1 MTMSLTK
8 SVMITGCNRGIGLE
22 LVKQL
27 LKMETPPQHI
37 FATYRNPA
45 NSEELLAMA
54 QSNPTLHPMKM
65 SVTDQAA
72 YDQVVETVG
81 EVIGEEGLNLL
92 INNAG
97 VLPQNRDLQ
106 AVTPQDMRDAF
117 ETNCIAPLFLS
128 RALLPLL
135 QKAATKNGDAAM
147 GVAKAAIVQMSTAVA
162 SIAENS
168 GGGTYAYRC
177 SKSALNMS
185 MKSLSV
191 DLVSTGILV
200 MAMHP
205 GWVLTEMGGPNAQI
219 TTETCCQTMIET
231 LAGLT
236 DKDHG
241 AFLRY
246 NNTSIP
252 W

>member
-1 MTMSLTK
+1 
-8 SVMITGCNRGIGLE
+8 MITGCNRGIGLE

-27 LKMETPPQHI
+27 LKMDSPPQHI
-37 FATYRNPA
+37 FATYRSPN
-45 NSEELLAMA
+45 NSEELLSLAK
-54 QSNPTLHPMKM
+54 SNPILHPLQMN
-65 SVTDQAA
+65 VTDQSV
-72 YDQVVETVG
+72 YGGIVQKVSDIV
-81 EVIGEEGLNLL
+81 GEEGLNML

-106 AVTPQDMRDAF
+106 VVTPEDMREAF

-128 RALLPLL
+128 KAFLPLI
-135 QKAATKNGDAAM
+135 QKAASKNSAASM
-147 GVAKAAIVQMSTAVA
+147 GVAKAAIIQMSTAVA

-177 SKSALNMS
+177 SKAALNMS

-191 DLVSTGILV
+191 DLASTGILV
-200 MAMHP
+200 MSMHP
-205 GWVLTEMGGPNAQI
+205 GWVLTDMGGPNAQI
-219 TTETCCQTMIET
+219 TTETCCSTMIQT

-236 DKDHG
+236 EKDHG
-241 AFLRY
+241 TFLRY
-246 NNTSIP
+246 NNTGIQ

>member
-1 MTMSLTK
+1 MPALAR
-8 SVMITGCNRGIGLE
+8 SVLITGCNRGIGLE

-27 LKMETPPQHI
+27 LKLETPPHHI
-37 FATYRNPA
+37 FATYRSPDT
-45 NSEELLAMA
+45 SEELLALA
-54 QSNPTLHPMKM
+54 QSNPSLELVQM
-65 SVTDQAA
+65 SVTDHDA
-72 YDQVVETVG
+72 YEQVVKRVAD
-81 EVIGEEGLNLL
+81 VVGEEGLNLL

-97 VLPQNRDLQ
+97 VLPQNRDIQ

-128 RALLPLL
+128 RAFLPLL
-135 QKAATKNGDAAM
+135 QKAATKNSEAAM
-147 GVAKAAIVQMSTAVA
+147 GVAKAAIIQMSTAVA

-168 GGGTYAYRC
+168 GGGLYAYRC

-191 DLVSTGILV
+191 DLASTGVMV

-205 GWVLTEMGGPNAQI
+205 GWVLTDMGGPNAQI
-219 TTETCCQTMIET
+219 TTETCCETMIQT
-231 LAGLT
+231 LAGLSG
-236 DKDHG
+236 KDHG
-241 AFLRY
+241 TFLRY
-246 NNTSIP
+246 NNTAIQ